1 MAPNPTKSTGLL
13 ESKPEVEVVIGQDAH
28 KVMAGETERGKGG
41 IKEETWDRLN
51 DFIVSTI
58 SISCHASVIHHVSDC
73 EYNARAYWSALRN
86 AFRPTDAQGSL
97 RLLTRL
103 WSLSL
108 SSASPESFDT
118 FAKEYKATIGA
129 LKAAKIDLENVYA
142 SHLLNALPSSLNSL
156 QTTLAVSNQES
167 LPSIE
172 TILKLVRNEV
182 LRTSTSSSSI
192 ALVAS
197 SSSSSADKFSRP
209 PPSPCP
215 ACGADHWLA
224 KCAQRDAY
232 RASKAKAKKSKSPPP
247 GASGNF
253 ASVLES
259 IDGVELW
266 LSAPS
271 SLVSSSS
278 SSLTLDSGAT
288 HSMCGDAKLFS
299 NFLACE
305 PSAVGGILS
314 GTDYNLI
321 VKINKALLVPGISRN
336 LLSSSQL
343 FDLHGIVSTF
353 GEAATLSRQDRVVA
367 TGSRLSNGLCQ
378 LDGTLIDP
386 LQGASL
392 MSLSKSDQVVGLEV
406 EKGGSEDRSR
416 VCNVCHIAHSSCLP
430 FPRSDRLLS
439 APLQL
444 IHSDVLSIN
453 VPSLGGR
460 RYVVTF
466 VDDFSRMLWVEPLA
480 QESDVLEAFKK
491 LKALVENESGKKIT
505 RFDQTMEKTK
515 RVNRTIVEG
524 LISLLSQ
531 AGAPEDLWAE
541 ALQAFVFVK
550 NRSPHAAL
558 DGKVPLSVWRNRPV
572 SVSMLRVWGCRAW
585 HTVTNGRSKLDD
597 KAIPLVFVGYNGDTT
612 AY

>member
-1 MAPNPTKSTGLL
+1 MAPNPTESTGSL
-13 ESKPEVEVVIGQDAH
+13 ESKPEVEIVIPTRPTPLPSDSRLKGAENYDVWCIQLRGLIGQDAY
-28 KVMAGETERGKGG
+28 KVMVGETERGKGG

-129 LKAAKIDLENVYA
+129 LKAAKIDLETVYA

-172 TILKLVRNEV
+172 TILELVRNEV

-224 KCAQRDAY
+224 KCAQRGAY
-232 RASKAKAKKSKSPPP
+232 CASKAKAKKSKSPPP

-278 SSLTLDSGAT
+278 LPSLTLDSGAT
-288 HSMCGDAKLFS
+288 HSMCGDAKLFL
-299 NFLACE
+299 NFRACE
-305 PSAVGGILS
+305 PSAVGGIIS
-314 GTDYNLI
+314 GTNGLKVTGIGSLTVKLSDDSI

-353 GEAATLSRQDRVVA
+353 GESATLSRQDRVVA
-367 TGSRLSNGLCQ
+367 TGSRLSNGLYQ

-386 LQGASL
+386 LQGASAL
-392 MSLSKSDQVVGLEV
+392 LASSSPPIELTTWHCRFAHLCPKVADGVV
-406 EKGGSEDRSR
+406 R
-416 VCNVCHIAHSSCLP
+416 VVS
-430 FPRSDRLLS
+430 
-439 APLQL
+439 
-444 IHSDVLSIN
+444 
-453 VPSLGGR
+453 GR
-460 RYVVTF
+460 WT
-466 VDDFSRMLWVEPLA
+466 
-480 QESDVLEAFKK
+480 
-491 LKALVENESGKKIT
+491 
-505 RFDQTMEKTK
+505 
-515 RVNRTIVEG
+515 
-524 LISLLSQ
+524 
-531 AGAPEDLWAE
+531 
-541 ALQAFVFVK
+541 
-550 NRSPHAAL
+550 
-558 DGKVPLSVWRNRPV
+558 
-572 SVSMLRVWGCRAW
+572 
-585 HTVTNGRSKLDD
+585 
-597 KAIPLVFVGYNGDTT
+597 
-612 AY
+612 